1 MRNRL
6 LQCALALLLL
16 VGQAWTAAA
25 ASIDVS
31 VEIPDIDIAEYHRP
45 YVAVWLEN
53 DARQPVAH
61 LALWLEQEK
70 WHRDLR
76 AWWRRG
82 GSALRLPVDGVSGA
96 TRRPGHYRVT
106 TTLELEQGSRYVLN
120 VEAVRE
126 VGGRELLRIP
136 FVWRGATFNGSAE
149 GVDELGAVTLIVK
162 EEPTP

>member
-1 MRNRL
+1 M
-6 LQCALALLLL
+6 
-16 VGQAWTAAA
+16 
-25 ASIDVS
+25 
-31 VEIPDIDIAEYHRP
+31 
-45 YVAVWLEN
+45 
-53 DARQPVAH
+53 
-61 LALWLEQEK
+61 
-70 WHRDLR
+70 
-76 AWWRRG
+76 
-82 GSALRLPVDGVSGA
+82 
-96 TRRPGHYRVT
+96 T